1 MVKRVVTTLIDD
13 LDQSSE
19 AEETVRFGLDGMA
32 YTIDLTGEHAADLR
46 VALKKYIAAGQKV
59 VAPRSQPSGRS
70 TGAAGARPGRPA
82 AGWATAPPDY
92 REQYV
97 TVTEEAARKAKYNR
111 EVREWARRKGIEV
124 ADRGALRTEL
134 IERFE
139 ADKTAKQNR
148 AAVAA
153 NGAKQKSKPGDDD
166 GMFLAATDGT
176 PAAPTGI
183 LANVEPKRTVIPPTK
198 RTRARATSSKVVE
211 PEPEKTTRRRRR
223 AA

>member
-59 VAPRSQPSGRS
+59 VAPRLQGSGRN
-70 TGAAGARPGRPA
+70 TGAMGTRPA
-82 AGWATAPPDY
+82 AGWVTASPDY
-92 REQYV
+92 REQYA
-97 TVTEEAARKAKYNR
+97 TVTEQAARKAKYNR
-111 EVREWARRKGIEV
+111 EVREWARHKGIEV
-124 ADRGALRTEL
+124 ADRGALRTDL

-139 ADKTAKQNR
+139 AEKTAKQNR

-153 NGAKQKSKPGDDD
+153 NGAKQKSKSGDDD

-176 PAAPTGI
+176 PAAATGI

-223 AA
+223 VA